1 MSFTCRREPSLD
13 ELLADDVMR
22 AAIRSAG
29 LGADEFRAEL
39 KAAARRLDQRNAS
52 RSKHLNA

>member
-1 MSFTCRREPSLD
+1 MTYACRREPTLE

-29 LGADEFRAEL
+29 LGADEFRATL
-39 KAAARRLDQRNAS
+39 RAAARRLDDRDDLPRKHFNA
-52 RSKHLNA
+52 

>member
-1 MSFTCRREPSLD
+1 MTYACRREPNLE

-29 LGADEFRAEL
+29 LGADEFRATL
-39 KAAARRLDQRNAS
+39 RAAARRLDAREETPRKHFNA
-52 RSKHLNA
+52 

>member
-1 MSFTCRREPSLD
+1 MTYACRREPNLE

-29 LGADEFRAEL
+29 LGADEFRAAL
-39 KAAARRLDQRNAS
+39 RATAQRLNAREDSPR
-52 RSKHLNA
+52 KHLNA

>member
-1 MSFTCRREPSLD
+1 MTYACRREPTLE

-29 LGADEFRAEL
+29 LGTDEFRAEL
-39 KAAARRLDQRNAS
+39 RATARRLADSDDLSRN
-52 RSKHLNA
+52 HLNA

>member
-1 MSFTCRREPSLD
+1 MTYACRREPTLE

-29 LGADEFRAEL
+29 LGADEFRATL
-39 KAAARRLDQRNAS
+39 RAAARRLDDRDHLPRKHFNA
-52 RSKHLNA
+52 